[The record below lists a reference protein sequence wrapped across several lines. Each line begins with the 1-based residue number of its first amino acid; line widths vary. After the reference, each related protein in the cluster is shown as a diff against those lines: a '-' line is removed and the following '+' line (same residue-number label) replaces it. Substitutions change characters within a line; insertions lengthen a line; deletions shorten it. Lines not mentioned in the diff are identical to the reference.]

1 MEGWE
6 IRLIDEKEILGFRID
21 RLAKFLDNNKDVEDF
36 DLMAHCSLSNEKI
49 FRCFCKV
56 KMACCRFKG
65 F

>member
-36 DLMAHCSLSNEKI
+36 DLMARQLTVMQEYYDILVKRIEKAGLL
-49 FRCFCKV
+49 K
-56 KMACCRFKG
+56 
-65 F
+65 